1 MPRDHMHSKD
11 QVGGSRVFGAKY
23 TYMSM
28 NNGDDIGNGICDH
41 LLRALRCTKEEMML
55 YRGAAKSS

>member
-1 MPRDHMHSKD
+1 MHSKD